1 MGVTLRKGQK
11 VDLTKTHPGLSN
23 ISVGLGW
30 DVNRM
35 GGTNYDLDASVFL
48 LGENGKVP
56 SDNDF
61 VFYNNPSG
69 AGGSVLYVGDNRTGT
84 GSLDDELI
92 KVDLSRVPQSFQKI
106 AFTITI
112 HDAQVKGQ
120 NFGQV
125 SNAYVRVFKEDSG
138 EELLR
143 YDLGQE
149 FFVETAI
156 VAAELYR
163 HNGEWKFNA
172 VGSGFQGGLAAL
184 CRNFGVNVED
194 DPATVHPQQGTG
206 FNHTFQ
212 PNQPSYGN
220 QPPGTGYQ
228 QQHNQGYPQQGGM
241 NTYQQQ
247 PNPFQPSYAQPNSMT
262 YQTPQNAP
270 YGGSSN
276 PMNQNQYTGGRQGQV
291 SCPRCHSTNLNAGK
305 KGFGIGKAAVGGLLL
320 GPVGLLGGFVG
331 GNKVQFKC
339 GQCFHKFSPEQKDV
353 AAWANEQ
360 KRNAQDLFL
369 RFKNQDVLD
378 AVVSGCA
385 LVSMADGNISQSER
399 QKVHEFIHSSQELRV
414 FDTQKVID
422 RFNYFVSSIER
433 DWMIGRAEALKAL
446 GRIRTKP
453 EIGRLVVRY
462 SIAIGF
468 ADGNFDP
475 SEQQTVS
482 DICRELGLNPSEFL
496 S

>member
-1 MGVTLRKGQK
+1 MGVVLRKGQK
-11 VDLTKTHPGLSN
+11 VDLTKTHPGLSS
-23 ISVGLGW
+23 ISIGLGW
-30 DVNRM
+30 DVNRT
-35 GGTNYDLDASVFL
+35 GGANYDLDASVFL
-48 LGENGKVP
+48 LAENGKVP
-56 SDNDF
+56 SDQDF
-61 VFYNNPSG
+61 IFYNNPNG

-92 KVDLSRVPQSFQKI
+92 KVDLMRVPQLFQKI

-112 HDAQVKGQ
+112 HDAHVKGQ

-125 SNAYVRVFKEDSG
+125 SNAYVRVFKEDTG

-194 DPATVHPQQGTG
+194 DPAPVQPQHGNG
-206 FNHTFQ
+206 FNPSFQ
-212 PNQPSYGN
+212 QNQQNYGT
-220 QPPGTGYQ
+220 QLGAGYQ
-228 QQHNQGYPQQGGM
+228 QPNNQGYSQQGGM

-247 PNPFQPSYAQPNSMT
+247 PSYAQPNAAA
-262 YQTPQNAP
+262 YQTPQHSP
-270 YGGSSN
+270 YGGTS
-276 PMNQNQYTGGRQGQV
+276 PNQYSGRQGQV

-331 GNKVQFKC
+331 GNKVQFTC

-399 QKVHEFIHSSQELRV
+399 QKVHEFINTSQELRV